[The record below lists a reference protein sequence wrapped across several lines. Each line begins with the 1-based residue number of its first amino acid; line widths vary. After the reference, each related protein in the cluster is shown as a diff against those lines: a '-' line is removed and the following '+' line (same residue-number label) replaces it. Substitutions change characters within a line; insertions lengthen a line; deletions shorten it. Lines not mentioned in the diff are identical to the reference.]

1 MTKELSY
8 DEHAAEVVARARAAQ
23 QRWVETPV
31 RERADALRGLKARV
45 LGQAEHIGNLLAEEC
60 GKPFE
65 EAVLA
70 EVLPS
75 ADLVDYWTAS
85 IEEILAPEKLEL
97 DPIAFPSKQAVVYRE
112 ARGVIALVS
121 PWNYPVAIPL
131 RTLVPALLAGNAV
144 VLKPSEVT
152 PRAGELVASLFEG
165 LVPVDLVGLL
175 QGGGDAGAALVR
187 SDVDAVVFTGSVA
200 TGRKVAAVCAER
212 LVPCA
217 LELGGK
223 DAAIV
228 LGDAPIERTARGLV
242 WGAFTNAGQN
252 CASIERV
259 YVVRSIADALSK
271 RVVELTK
278 ELRVGKDVGKLTTLR
293 QAEVV
298 RAQLEAAVEAGAE
311 LRAGG
316 VPEPGT
322 VEIAPVV
329 LAVEQEDGPLMNE
342 ETFGPVL
349 PIVVVEDEAEAIRR
363 ANASRFG
370 LTASVWTKRTAH
382 GHEIAKKLRAGVVT
396 INNHAFTAAIPAAP
410 WSGVGESGFGVTN
423 SPHALGELVRPRL
436 VLEDRNALAR
446 ELWWYPY
453 TATLR
458 GLAMAMAELRGGA
471 GLFGRVAA
479 LFRLLTL
486 VPRRLFEKGPAAR

>member
-1 MTKELSY
+1 MTNESPEKQ
-8 DEHAAEVVARARAAQ
+8 AESVVVAARRAQAAWAE
-23 QRWVETPV
+23 RPI
-31 RERADALRGLKARV
+31 RERADALRPLKRRILSA
-45 LGQAEHIGNLLAEEC
+45 AEHVGSLLAEEC

-75 ADLVDYWTAS
+75 ADLVDYWTVS
-85 IEEILAPEKLEL
+85 IEELLAAETLEL
-97 DPIAFPSKQAVVYRE
+97 DPISFPSKRAVVYRE
-112 ARGVIALVS
+112 PRGVIALVS
-121 PWNYPVAIPL
+121 PWNFPVAIPL

-152 PRAGELVASLFEG
+152 PRAGELVASFFEG
-165 LVPVDLVGLL
+165 LVPEGLVGLL
-175 QGGGDAGAALVR
+175 QGGAEAGDALIRA
-187 SDVDAVVFTGSVA
+187 DVDAVVFTGSVA

-228 LGDAPIERTARGLV
+228 LADAPLERTARGLV

-259 YVVRSIADALSK
+259 YVVRSIADALKK

-293 QAEVV
+293 QAEIV
-298 RAQLEAAVEAGAE
+298 RAQLHAAATSGAK
-311 LRAGG
+311 LLTGA
-316 VPEPGT
+316 VPEEGVQQIDPAV
-322 VEIAPVV
+322 VEVTDEATPL
-329 LAVEQEDGPLMNE
+329 LAD

-349 PIVVVEDEAEAIRR
+349 PIVVVDDEEEAIRR
-363 ANASRFG
+363 ANGSRFG
-370 LTASVWTKRTAH
+370 LTASIWTKRTAH
-382 GHEIAKKLRAGVVT
+382 GHALARRLRAGVVT
-396 INNHAFTAAIPAAP
+396 VNNHAFTAAIPAAP
-410 WSGVGESGFGVTN
+410 WSGVGESGYGVTS

-436 VLEDRNALAR
+436 VLEDKNALAS

-453 TATLR
+453 TGTLR
-458 GLAMAMAELRGGA
+458 ALALAMARLRGGA
-471 GLFGRVAA
+471 GIFGRVAA
-479 LFRLLTL
+479 LLSLLTL
-486 VPRRLFEKGPAAR
+486 LPRRLLEKGPEK